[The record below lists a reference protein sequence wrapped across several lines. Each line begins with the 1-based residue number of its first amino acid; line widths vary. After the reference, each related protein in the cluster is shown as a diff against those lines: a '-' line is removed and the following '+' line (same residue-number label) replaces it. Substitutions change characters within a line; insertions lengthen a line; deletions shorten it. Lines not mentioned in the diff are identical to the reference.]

1 MLRAAALVSG
11 DGAKLQALADCV
23 YFGEIPDFELCVISS
38 DPEAHALNRARN
50 AGIPTYVVEEAL
62 FPNGASYALALL
74 NKLRDLDIDLVVL
87 ADFLP
92 ALGEG
97 TSRLYHGRVI
107 GVRPALVP
115 AFDGVKDGDV
125 CAAAL
130 RRGVRVT
137 GATSYYADD
146 RGAVGAIIAQKA
158 VAVMPGDT
166 PEILR
171 RRITEDA
178 EWDLITEAVKAH
190 CAGRLRLEDGRAV
203 TGDAAAAA
211 PEQES
216 PDPGENDRNDEKT
229 EA

>member
-23 YFGEIPDFELCVISS
+23 YFGEIPGFELCVISS
-38 DPEAHALNRARN
+38 DPAAHALIRARN

-62 FPNGASYALALL
+62 FPNGASYSLALL

-97 TSRLYHGRVI
+97 TSRLYHGRAI

-115 AFDGVKDGDV
+115 AFDGVKAADV
-125 CAAAL
+125 CAQAL
-130 RRGVRVT
+130 RRGVKLV

-146 RGAVGAIIAQKA
+146 RGDVGAIIDQKA
-158 VAVMPGDT
+158 VPVLPDDT
-166 PEILR
+166 AETLR
-171 RRITEDA
+171 RRITQDA
-178 EWDLITEAVKAH
+178 EWDLITAAVKAH
-190 CAGRLRLEDGRAV
+190 CSGMLRLADGRALW
-203 TGDAAAAA
+203 GKPQSPA
-211 PEQES
+211 PQS
-216 PDPGENDRNDEKT
+216 PDPAEAEQKEEKT